1 MSKDV
6 LPSDEANTIG
16 MPRNG
21 IVIMTHN
28 GFAESTKEAT
38 VNDHDLD
45 MFVTVVLLASLQAVL
60 LLVILCDVLGHYGNW
75 NFEKHPS

>member
-16 MPRNG
+16 KPHNG

-28 GFAESTKEAT
+28 GLAESTKEAI
-38 VNDHDLD
+38 VYVHDLD
-45 MFVTVVLLASLQAVL
+45 MFVTVVLLASSQAVL
-60 LLVILCDVLGHYGNW
+60 SPVV
-75 NFEKHPS
+75 